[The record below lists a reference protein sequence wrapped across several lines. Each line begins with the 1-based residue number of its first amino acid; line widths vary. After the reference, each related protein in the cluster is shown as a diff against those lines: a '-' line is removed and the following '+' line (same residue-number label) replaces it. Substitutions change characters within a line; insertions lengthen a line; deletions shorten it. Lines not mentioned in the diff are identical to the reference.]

1 MSPKDSV
8 ATMPS
13 LESNS
18 ANVQPVVYQKFGEME
33 LPEDEEDGD
42 YSPSESDSDDSLE
55 WASETERTIAEDE
68 LAEGKVGLDFF
79 GAAVSVATE
88 YLASYK
94 PVQLGLGV
102 ATILPVSSV
111 QRAARAARRA
121 GMKGSEGSLRRLA
134 SNSISTFFSSL
145 CAVVD
150 VTNSI
155 LSYTGFELVSTLEDS
170 SKPHLEPG
178 TMPYTP
184 EQEFGEMTLS
194 DYDSNEDADYEPS
207 ESEDSDDELE
217 FNSDATV
224 SEDSEVED
232 EGQVLVK
239 EERVEKDANI

>member
-1 MSPKDSV
+1 M
-8 ATMPS
+8 
-13 LESNS
+13 
-18 ANVQPVVYQKFGEME
+18 G
-33 LPEDEEDGD
+33 
-42 YSPSESDSDDSLE
+42 
-55 WASETERTIAEDE
+55 
-68 LAEGKVGLDFF
+68 
-79 GAAVSVATE
+79 

-121 GMKGSEGSLRRLA
+121 GMKGSEGTNLR
-134 SNSISTFFSSL
+134 SSL
-145 CAVVD
+145 SVVVD

-155 LSYTGFELVSTLEDS
+155 LSYMGYELVSTLEDS

-194 DYDSNEDADYEPS
+194 DYEPS

-217 FNSDATV
+217 FNSDASV

-232 EGQVLVK
+232 E
-239 EERVEKDANI
+239 EE

>member
-13 LESNS
+13 LKSDS
-18 ANVQPVVYQKFGEME
+18 ADVQPVVYQKFGEME

-121 GMKGSEGSLRRLA
+121 GLKGCEGSLRGLILNYLSARFL
-134 SNSISTFFSSL
+134 SLNSFSSL
-145 CAVVD
+145 SAVVD

-155 LSYTGFELVSTLEDS
+155 LSYMGFELVSTLEDS
-170 SKPHLEPG
+170 SK
-178 TMPYTP
+178 
-184 EQEFGEMTLS
+184 S
-194 DYDSNEDADYEPS
+194 
-207 ESEDSDDELE
+207 
-217 FNSDATV
+217 V
-224 SEDSEVED
+224 SI
-232 EGQVLVK
+232 QQH
-239 EERVEKDANI
+239 N

>member
-1 MSPKDSV
+1 MGSEGSLRSSLSAVVDVTNSILSYMGYELVSTLEDSSKPHLEPGTMPYTPEQEFGEMTLSDYDSNEDADYEPSESEDSDSV

-79 GAAVSVATE
+79 GAAFSVATE

-102 ATILPVSSV
+102 ATILPVSS
-111 QRAARAARRA
+111 
-121 GMKGSEGSLRRLA
+121 
-134 SNSISTFFSSL
+134 
-145 CAVVD
+145 
-150 VTNSI
+150 
-155 LSYTGFELVSTLEDS
+155 
-170 SKPHLEPG
+170 
-178 TMPYTP
+178 
-184 EQEFGEMTLS
+184 
-194 DYDSNEDADYEPS
+194 
-207 ESEDSDDELE
+207 
-217 FNSDATV
+217 
-224 SEDSEVED
+224 EDSED
-232 EGQVLVK
+232 EEEVLVK
-239 EERVEKDANI
+239 EELVEEDVNI

>member
-1 MSPKDSV
+1 M
-8 ATMPS
+8 
-13 LESNS
+13 
-18 ANVQPVVYQKFGEME
+18 G
-33 LPEDEEDGD
+33 
-42 YSPSESDSDDSLE
+42 DSDDSLE

-68 LAEGKVGLDFF
+68 LAEGKVGLDLF

-88 YLASYK
+88 YLASFK
-94 PVQLGLGV
+94 PVQLGLGA

-121 GMKGSEGSLRRLA
+121 GMKGSEGSLR
-134 SNSISTFFSSL
+134 SSL
-145 CAVVD
+145 SAVVD
-150 VTNSI
+150 VTNSL
-155 LSYTGFELVSTLEDS
+155 LSYMGFVLVSTLEDS

-217 FNSDATV
+217 FNSDASV
-224 SEDSEVED
+224 SDSEVED
-232 EGQVLVK
+232 EEEVLVK
-239 EERVEKDANI
+239 EELVEEDANISSSP